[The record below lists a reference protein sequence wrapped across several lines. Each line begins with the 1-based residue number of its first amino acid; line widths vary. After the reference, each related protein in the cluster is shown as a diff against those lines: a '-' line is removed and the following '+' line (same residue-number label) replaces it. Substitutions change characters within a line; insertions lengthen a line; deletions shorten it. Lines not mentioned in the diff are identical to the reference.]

1 MEGTPNAEVDRV
13 MNFYPDGGY
22 HVPCIALDSAVT
34 RLCSVDPTQS
44 SPFNAGE
51 RNRLSP
57 QFKRMAALIGDMV
70 FIAPRRYFAQS
81 RSDKQPVYVFSAFR
95 LSLSFL
101 NPLILL
107 FKLASER
114 FKGLEHLGAA
124 HSSDLMDPFSGGV
137 TADYF
142 IQFITHA
149 DPNRRS
155 TSDRSILSWPKH
167 SNELPSMMRFFHG
180 DMPVSIGLD
189 DYRKAALDNW
199 NRLVLENR
207 PGPP

>member
-1 MEGTPNAEVDRV
+1 MEGTPNAEADRV
-13 MNFYPDGGY
+13 MNFYPD
-22 HVPCIALDSAVT
+22 
-34 RLCSVDPTQS
+34 DPTQG
-44 SPFNAGE
+44 SPFNTGE
-51 RNRLSP
+51 RNQLSP

-81 RSDKQPVYVFSAFR
+81 RSDKQPVYVFT
-95 LSLSFL
+95 
-101 NPLILL
+101 
-107 FKLASER
+107 SER

-149 DPNRRS
+149 DPNGRS

-167 SNELPSMMRFFHG
+167 SNELPSMMKFFTATCQC
-180 DMPVSIGLD
+180 
-189 DYRKAALDNW
+189 R
-199 NRLVLENR
+199 
-207 PGPP
+207 